1 MTIPW
6 FSLPW
11 LLLMCIILVPILY
24 YSLCTVAEN
33 TVWGCLLRGGLSTT
47 GGKINRS
54 SETRLCNKFLLSFD
68 LDETHKCY
76 RCGGEIWTKWC
87 YLGTCQVI
95 CQTPGEAFEALP
107 WAKPWYNKE
116 DWSVNKVGD
125 RQPKTQGT
133 RNFYFHFFF
142 SHTYHHRRQRRRV
155 LLSYSPADD
164 CVLSLPPELCMRCS
178 GFQTLTWYTYHPAII
193 NFIHRPV
200 EEYMKLYVA

>member
-1 MTIPW
+1 M
-6 FSLPW
+6 
-11 LLLMCIILVPILY
+11 Y
-24 YSLCTVAEN
+24 YLGTYSVLSLCTVAEN

-133 RNFYFHFFF
+133 RNFYFHFFLVIRITTDVKDGGF
-142 SHTYHHRRQRRRV
+142 YWATVQLTTASCRYPRVMYAMLRFPNADVVQVSPRDYQLHT
-155 LLSYSPADD
+155 
-164 CVLSLPPELCMRCS
+164 PPSWRIYEGLC
-178 GFQTLTWYTYHPAII
+178 GVTQ
-193 NFIHRPV
+193 
-200 EEYMKLYVA
+200 